1 VGTQQYFDLIAA
13 ELLMD
18 LGHDGFLSGSS
29 CTTLMVHFS
38 SFDPRFGQ
46 FTFQLETVHFSS
58 AIGSL
63 LNSQIQQASA
73 TLKVVE
79 R

>member
-1 VGTQQYFDLIAA
+1 
-13 ELLMD
+13 MD

-38 SFDPRFGQ
+38 SFDPRFEQ

-58 AIGSL
+58 VIGSL
-63 LNSQIQQASA
+63 FKL
-73 TLKVVE
+73 